1 MHNTNLDLTKQI
13 ISAFGGLYL
22 KGIKIRHVKFLRVP
36 LLDIIQHLYDNY
48 GTLNQVDI
56 DENDKKMS
64 KHYDP
69 TLPIEVL
76 FYKIEEGMEV
86 AEAASCLYKK

>member
-36 LLDIIQHLYDNY
+36 SLDIIQHLYNNY
-48 GTLNQVDI
+48 VTLNQVDI
-56 DENDKKMS
+56 DDNEKKMRE
-64 KHYDP
+64 HYKP

-76 FYKIEEGMEV
+76 FD
-86 AEAASCLYKK
+86 